1 MKKEIELLDR
11 AVLNVMSAHERKIEA
26 YHGIMR
32 ETMSAVQKLIGGM
45 RDFATG
51 HYVLY
56 DDLNMKARDAL
67 ASLDEGLNGLGASPP
82 PLHVQ
87 ADPPDYDE
95 AESFINQLAQVRQSP
110 ANGGHYPQ

>member
-11 AVLNVMSAHERKIEA
+11 AVMNVMSAHERKIEA

-45 RDFATG
+45 TDFATG

-56 DDLNMKARDAL
+56 DDLNTKAREAL
-67 ASLDEGLNGLGASPP
+67 ASLDEGLNGLGTTPP
-82 PLHVQ
+82 PLRVH
-87 ADPPDYDE
+87 ADPPDYDDVD
-95 AESFINQLAQVRQSP
+95 SFVNQLAQVRQSSV
-110 ANGGHYPQ
+110 NGGHYQS